1 MIKNLIKIA
10 LRNLQKDKSYSLLN
24 ILGLTIGITCSLF
37 LIFYVMDELG
47 YDRYHKNAQQIYR
60 VGANVNEPEKA
71 MQWANTQ
78 FLLAPA
84 LKTGYPEIE
93 QAVRLVAED
102 KVMYKKG
109 TDKFYENKIF
119 YADSNYFEIFTADFL
134 AGTAA
139 GALINPNSIV
149 LTQTLA
155 QKYYGNNERALGQ
168 VFENNR
174 GDKYTVTAI
183 VKDVPENS
191 HLIYNALISM
201 NTLPRDFANFWGQF
215 GNFFTYVKLN
225 PNVTASAV
233 EKKMLSMYDKYMAE
247 IFTKFNVKI
256 NYSLQPL
263 TAIHLH
269 SARENEPEEL
279 GSMSYIYI
287 FSIVAFF
294 MLVIASI
301 NYMNL
306 TTARSARRAKEIGI
320 RKVVGSLK
328 SQLVWQFLTESVTT
342 TLFSLVLSVAAFVLL
357 LPFFNSIA
365 GKLLTVNNL
374 LQPVTL
380 YVLLGILFFV
390 GLLGGSYPAFYL
402 TKFNPLA
409 VLKGSL
415 AKASSNILLRRV
427 LVVTQFT
434 ISIVMLICT
443 WVVYDQLHFMSK
455 KDLGFNQ
462 QQVLSLRT
470 DPGSTAPGKMK
481 ILKNEIVNL
490 PGIISTSVSET
501 TPGDGATFNLYAV
514 ETNTGFVDKGIDV
527 YSIDEDY
534 IKTLGMKIATG
545 RNFASDNP
553 ADTINS
559 VIVNEAMVKTFAWAN
574 AIGKKIKRPGDTSGR
589 YLEVVGVVKD
599 FHQKS
604 LYNPLAPLML
614 LYNPNSFQLQAKI
627 SATDIAS
634 TIAAVEKKWKTVF
647 ADIPFQYDFLDKRFQ
662 SQYVADE
669 KRAKIFTTFS
679 VLTILIS
686 CLGLLGLVAFTTQQR
701 KKEISIRKIMG
712 AEVANII
719 PMIAKNFILLVFI
732 SCLIAFPVAYFFM
745 NRWLQVFPY
754 KTDLKTSTFLL
765 SALVVMAITL
775 LTVSFHSV
783 KAAITNPVK
792 NLSAE

>member
-1 MIKNLIKIA
+1 
-10 LRNLQKDKSYSLLN
+10 
-24 ILGLTIGITCSLF
+24 
-37 LIFYVMDELG
+37 
-47 YDRYHKNAQQIYR
+47 
-60 VGANVNEPEKA
+60 
-71 MQWANTQ
+71 
-78 FLLAPA
+78 
-84 LKTGYPEIE
+84 
-93 QAVRLVAED
+93 
-102 KVMYKKG
+102 
-109 TDKFYENKIF
+109 
-119 YADSNYFEIFTADFL
+119 
-134 AGTAA
+134 
-139 GALINPNSIV
+139 
-149 LTQTLA
+149 
-155 QKYYGNNERALGQ
+155 
-168 VFENNR
+168 
-174 GDKYTVTAI
+174 
-183 VKDVPENS
+183 
-191 HLIYNALISM
+191 
-201 NTLPRDFANFWGQF
+201 
-215 GNFFTYVKLN
+215 
-225 PNVTASAV
+225 
-233 EKKMLSMYDKYMAE
+233 
-247 IFTKFNVKI
+247 
-256 NYSLQPL
+256 
-263 TAIHLH
+263 
-269 SARENEPEEL
+269 
-279 GSMSYIYI
+279 
-287 FSIVAFF
+287 
-294 MLVIASI
+294 
-301 NYMNL
+301 
-306 TTARSARRAKEIGI
+306 
-320 RKVVGSLK
+320 
-328 SQLVWQFLTESVTT
+328 
-342 TLFSLVLSVAAFVLL
+342 
-357 LPFFNSIA
+357 
-365 GKLLTVNNL
+365 
-374 LQPVTL
+374 
-380 YVLLGILFFV
+380 
-390 GLLGGSYPAFYL
+390 
-402 TKFNPLA
+402 
-409 VLKGSL
+409 
-415 AKASSNILLRRV
+415 
-427 LVVTQFT
+427 
-434 ISIVMLICT
+434 
-443 WVVYDQLHFMSK
+443 VYDQLHFMSK